1 MPVASGGV
9 TDRSRPAESSAEG
22 EPGAVELVVSD
33 LDGTLWERSDSV
45 PRRTQEAIAE
55 LARRD
60 IPLLIATGRRVASA
74 RDPLAAIGL
83 APPAVVLNGGLGLD
97 LSSGQR
103 FHRGGFSPTEAAAV
117 LGAFFEWDVE
127 PCVYVDHDTRP
138 VRVGRSPS
146 THPDHLAGFGDDVG
160 VGSLERIVEEEYVL
174 AFAVLG
180 VVDEAA
186 AGVAA
191 SLACLATPHV
201 AADRQYGGFTVTVA
215 PSGGSKWDGV
225 EAFCDE
231 RGIDTDAVLAIGD
244 GPNDVELLNHA
255 AVAVVPED
263 AHPTARAAADHVV
276 GRAEHGGWAD
286 ILELL

>member
-1 MPVASGGV
+1 M
-9 TDRSRPAESSAEG
+9 TDRSPPAESSAEDG
-22 EPGAVELVVSD
+22 SAAVELVVSD
-33 LDGTLWERSDSV
+33 LDGTLWEQPDSV
-45 PRRTQEAIAE
+45 PRRTREAIAE

-60 IPLLIATGRRVASA
+60 VPLLIATGRRVAST
-74 RDPLAAIGL
+74 RGPLAAIGL

-97 LSSGQR
+97 LSSGER
-103 FHRGGFSPTEAAAV
+103 FHRGGFSSTEAAAV
-117 LGAFFEWDVE
+117 LGAFLEWDVE

-146 THPDHLAGFGDDVG
+146 THPEHLSGFGVDVDVG
-160 VGSLERIVEEEYVL
+160 PLERVVEEEYVL

-180 VVDEAA
+180 VGDEAA

-191 SLACLATPHV
+191 SLAPLATPHV

-225 EAFCDE
+225 RAFCSE
-231 RGIDTDAVLAIGD
+231 RGIDTGAVLAIGD
-244 GPNDVELLNHA
+244 GPNDVEILDHA
-255 AVAVVPED
+255 AVAVVPAD

-276 GRAEHGGWAD
+276 GRAAHGGWA
-286 ILELL
+286 ELIDLL